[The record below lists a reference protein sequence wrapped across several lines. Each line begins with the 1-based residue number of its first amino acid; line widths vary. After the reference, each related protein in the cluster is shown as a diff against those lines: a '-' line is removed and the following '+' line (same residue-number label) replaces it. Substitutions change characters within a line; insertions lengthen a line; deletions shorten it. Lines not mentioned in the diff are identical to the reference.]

1 MRKDALTITLTT
13 LVLGIFGAF
22 LRWLQNMNLYDEEG
36 LAARGA
42 GISIVL
48 AVYILISAVVLALI
62 VRLWL
67 RRYVFPA
74 DVGAALR
81 CRSVVPAILGWAMA
95 AAFVIASLVLMFSAD
110 LAKFPTLQRIFGAA
124 GILAGLCIPGLIPKR
139 ASDAPNAAGKSASA
153 LLTIFFCY
161 WLVFSYKLG
170 SDEPQFWTYAPGLLA
185 VAAAVLGVYY
195 LAALFCGRAR
205 PMTMMFILP
214 FAAVLN
220 LTTVFDPRRGSLTAI
235 HLVSA
240 ALMLLAQYLIIANM
254 AEDPNRE

>member
-22 LRWLQNMNLYDEEG
+22 LRWLQNMNLYDDEG

-48 AVYILISAVVLALI
+48 AVYLIAAAVVLLLI

-74 DVGAALR
+74 DAGAALR
-81 CRSVVPAILGWAMA
+81 CRTFVPAVLSWVMA
-95 AAFVIASLVLMFSAD
+95 AVLVAASLVLLFSAD
-110 LAKFPTLQRIFGAA
+110 LAAFPTLQRIFGAA
-124 GILAGLCIPGLIPKR
+124 GILAGLCIPGLFPKR
-139 ASDAPNAAGKSASA
+139 GTDAPGAAAKSASA
-153 LLTIFFCY
+153 FLTLFFCY

-170 SDEPQFWTYAPGLLA
+170 SDEPQFWAYAPGLLA
-185 VAAAVLGVYY
+185 VAAALLGVYY
-195 LAALFCGRAR
+195 LTAIFYGRAR
-205 PMTMMFILP
+205 PMATMFLLP
-214 FAAVLN
+214 LAAVLN

-235 HLVSA
+235 HLVAA
-240 ALMLLAQYLIIANM
+240 ALMLLAQYLLIENM

>member
-110 LAKFPTLQRIFGAA
+110 LAKFPTLQRGGHFSGTLHPRSHPEARIG
-124 GILAGLCIPGLIPKR
+124 R
-139 ASDAPNAAGKSASA
+139 AECGGEERLGVSDD
-153 LLTIFFCY
+153 LL
-161 WLVFSYKLG
+161 L
-170 SDEPQFWTYAPGLLA
+170 LLA
-185 VAAAVLGVYY
+185 RVQL
-195 LAALFCGRAR
+195 
-205 PMTMMFILP
+205 
-214 FAAVLN
+214 
-220 LTTVFDPRRGSLTAI
+220 
-235 HLVSA
+235 
-240 ALMLLAQYLIIANM
+240 
-254 AEDPNRE
+254 